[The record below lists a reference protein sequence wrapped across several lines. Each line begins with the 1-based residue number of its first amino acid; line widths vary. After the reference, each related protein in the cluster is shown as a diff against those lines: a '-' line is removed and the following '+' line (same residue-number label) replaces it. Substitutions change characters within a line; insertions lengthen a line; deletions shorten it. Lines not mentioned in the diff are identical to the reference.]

1 MKIKNIL
8 FSLFFILTL
17 GWSTVL
23 ASTYLQIGLNLKEGV
38 KGDSLSFK
46 TIEER
51 EVEVKEGI
59 TSTLFMGNF
68 SLSLSFQ
75 EIDSL
80 SLKLNLNLFSL
91 APEMERIFKDFLIG
105 MGHTYLIKDIKLKK
119 GRVFN
124 VELTPKRYIEK
135 EDNCNYLLT
144 DSLWLYNNKS
154 VHFAVTYMEN
164 SLADFFWSMNKNY
177 LELDYKKIK
186 NFFKFSYPQTLKI
199 DYFICPCE
207 IPEAIWDQR
216 LNLSLDPSK
225 NKIYVLFDKEKESV
239 DFPGPLLLLLY
250 EFWGYAPAL
259 VVEGTSG
266 YFGISHYYAK
276 KLKDNG
282 SIIPLSDLK
291 VSSDYRKAPVNIA
304 LPEASSLTKFLID
317 SYNMDNF
324 KRFYSQVTD
333 LSFDKAFKEVYSK
346 TFAQMEKEWLSF
358 LDGYEPEESE
368 LESTA
373 DRRLNYRYYAEGTNL
388 LEDLLN
394 LYGSS
399 LKREDILRFLNKLGG
414 AYSSLGDYKE
424 AEKIYKQMS
433 IIDSL
438 SPGNHFIRG
447 NLFFL
452 QGEKDSA
459 RAEYHKAISLD
470 TNYAA
475 PQIKLGELY
484 LDEGDFNKAK
494 ENFEKAKK
502 LNPATLDWMEIY
514 TGLSKLYSLEND
526 TIKAQESLYSVLQYS
541 NYYLSTKGTS
551 YAYPYLKIGEAYI
564 SLGEIDSSFTPLKT
578 AEFLEDRPAYL
589 GKIFLKLGEVY
600 ELEGDK
606 KMAKDYYQQVLNI
619 PSGFKEKS
627 LASERLKQVE

>member
-1 MKIKNIL
+1 MKLKKT
-8 FSLFFILTL
+8 LFFLFLILNVT
-17 GWSTVL
+17 SSAVP
-23 ASTYLQIGLNLKEGV
+23 ASIYLQIGLNLKEGV
-38 KGDSLSFK
+38 KEDSFSFK
-46 TIEER
+46 TVDER
-51 EVEVKEGI
+51 EVEVKEGV

-68 SLSLSFQ
+68 SLSLNFQ
-75 EIDSL
+75 EIDSA
-80 SLKLNLNLFSL
+80 SLKLNLSLFTL

-105 MGHTYLIKDIKLKK
+105 MGHTYSIKDIKLKK

-124 VELTPKRYIEK
+124 VELTPERYIEK

-154 VHFAVTYMEN
+154 VHFAITYMEN

-186 NFFKFSYPQTLKI
+186 NLFKFSYPQTLKI

-216 LNLSLDPSK
+216 LSLSLDPSK
-225 NKIYVLFDKEKESV
+225 HKIYVLFDKEKESV

-276 KLKDNG
+276 KLKEKG
-282 SIIPLSDLK
+282 LLTPLSELK
-291 VSSDYRKAPVNIA
+291 ISSDYRKAPVNIA
-304 LPEASSLTKFLID
+304 LTEASSFIRFLID

-346 TFAQMEKEWLSF
+346 TLVQMEKEWVSF
-358 LDGYEPEESE
+358 LDGYKPDESE

-373 DRRLNYRYYAEGTNL
+373 DRRLSYRYYAEGIDI

-424 AEKIYKQMS
+424 AGKIYRQMS

-438 SPGNHFIRG
+438 NPGDHFIRG
-447 NLFFL
+447 NLFYL
-452 QGEKDSA
+452 QGERDSA
-459 RAEYHKAISLD
+459 RAEYHRAISLD
-470 TNYAA
+470 TNYSS
-475 PQIKLGELY
+475 PQIRLGELY
-484 LDEGDFNKAK
+484 LEEGDLNKAK
-494 ENFEKAKK
+494 ESFEKAKRLK
-502 LNPATLDWMEIY
+502 PATLDWMEIY
-514 TGLSKLYSLEND
+514 SGLNKVYSLEKD

-541 NYYLSTKGTS
+541 NYYLSTKGTA
-551 YAYPYLKIGEAYI
+551 YAFPYLKIGEAYL
-564 SLGEIDSSFTPLKT
+564 SLGVIDSSFTPLKT

-589 GKIFLKLGEVY
+589 GKIFLELGEAY
-600 ELEGDK
+600 ELKGDTK
-606 KMAKDYYQQVLNI
+606 TARDYYQQVLNI

-627 LASERLKQVE
+627 LALEKLKQAE